1 MAGFKLEIQRSLANI
16 FWGNVNHHGWSLKKI
31 LIFSNLKL
39 TLNCIVFIEIK
50 IKVKLVYPDL
60 FKNALIID
68 FSHTSTCNL
77 KFTSIFWKS
86 KSYPIFL
93 LFAIFTPGLTFFILV
108 FKSHCFIAKK
118 LSKLILLWK
127 RNEKFLFWSENFFF
141 NNSFSLWKFFSI
153 SDCFQKQMFSLNF
166 HVLIV
171 MILCADSYWKRC
183 LNRVFSLLKI
193 FS

>member
-16 FWGNVNHHGWSLKKI
+16 FWGNVNHHGWSMKKI

-127 RNEKFLFWSENFFF
+127 RNEKFLFWSENFFLTIHF
-141 NNSFSLWKFFSI
+141 LYESSFPSVTAFRNRCFLLIFMSL
-153 SDCFQKQMFSLNF
+153 
-166 HVLIV
+166 
-171 MILCADSYWKRC
+171 
-183 LNRVFSLLKI
+183 
-193 FS
+193 